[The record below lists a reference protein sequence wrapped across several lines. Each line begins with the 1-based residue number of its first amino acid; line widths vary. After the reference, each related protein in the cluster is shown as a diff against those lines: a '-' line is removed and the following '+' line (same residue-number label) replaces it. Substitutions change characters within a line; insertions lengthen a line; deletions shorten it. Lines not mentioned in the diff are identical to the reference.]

1 MLVRFYDAEE
11 RAQLARVA
19 TEFQLQLVRVL
30 RDPADQAASQ
40 ALTSLRAQRELAEA
54 RLEERTLR
62 APADG
67 TVSDVRIRPGQ
78 QLQPGDPILSLVAP
92 DAPCVIVAMLPG
104 HMRPQLKPG
113 MSLRLELDGYRY
125 AYRDVVVDAVGDEII
140 GPAELRRY
148 LGPELADTIQVNGP
162 TLLVRAHLPT
172 STFAANG
179 RPTTTTTACRRAPR
193 CGCAPRACSSRW
205 CRGSRPCS
213 RAAMDELLRR
223 FPVLAR
229 LGRFGR
235 ERRIPIVRQ
244 PSATECGVACLAMVL
259 AVPRQ
264 DEPLDKLRDAVG
276 VSRDGASAL
285 GILGAARR
293 FGLEGRGVKLE
304 VEELRSTSPPA
315 RCCTGSSTTSWSSSG
330 CGPTAS
336 RSSIRRTAAAWCART
351 SYDAPSP
358 ASRWCFDK
366 SRHVRARRAA
376 PARPAGA
383 LPEAA

>member
-1 MLVRFYDAEE
+1 VPDALFRSEALAHHARTDVEGHVLELSPRWMRWAYGVLLAVLATSLVYAAVGTVYEYASGPAVIRVQGRHDVTARFAGNVAEIFVEPGQRVHSGDLLVRLY
-11 RAQLARVA
+11 RAQEEAERDRVEQ
-19 TEFQLQLVRVL
+19 EFQLQLVRVL
-30 RDPADQAASQ
+30 RDPADQVARQ

-67 TVSDVRIRPGQ
+67 AVSDVRIRPGQ

-179 RPTTTTTACRRAPR
+179 QTYHYYDGMPARAEVR
-193 CGCAPRACSSRW
+193 VRAES
-205 CRGSRPCS
+205 
-213 RAAMDELLRR
+213 LL
-223 FPVLAR
+223 VTL
-229 LGRFGR
+229 
-235 ERRIPIVRQ
+235 
-244 PSATECGVACLAMVL
+244 
-259 AVPRQ
+259 VPG
-264 DEPLDKLRDAVG
+264 LK
-276 VSRDGASAL
+276 AL
-285 GILGAARR
+285 
-293 FGLEGRGVKLE
+293 FEGRHG
-304 VEELRSTSPPA
+304 
-315 RCCTGSSTTSWSSSG
+315 
-330 CGPTAS
+330 
-336 RSSIRRTAAAWCART
+336 
-351 SYDAPSP
+351 
-358 ASRWCFDK
+358 
-366 SRHVRARRAA
+366 
-376 PARPAGA
+376 
-383 LPEAA
+383 